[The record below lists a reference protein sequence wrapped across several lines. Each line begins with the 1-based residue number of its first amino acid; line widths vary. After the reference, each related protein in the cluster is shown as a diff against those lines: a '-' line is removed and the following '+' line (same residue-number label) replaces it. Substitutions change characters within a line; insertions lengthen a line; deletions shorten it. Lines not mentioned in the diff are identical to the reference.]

1 MNDTKIREIS
11 TTHITEQDGA
21 LLRDSATLGVSMVAP
36 DQSESLL
43 LLTYERLDEFII
55 PSGFSP
61 EFQRIYKD
69 ALSAG
74 VSYLLFSPDIAPI
87 AAYPQFEW

>member
-1 MNDTKIREIS
+1 MNDLTIREVS

-21 LLRDSATLGVSMVAP
+21 LLRDSSTLGVSMVAP

-69 ALSAG
+69 ALEAG
-74 VSYLLFSPDIAPI
+74 VSYLLFTPDVAPV
-87 AAYPQFEW
+87 AEYPQFEW